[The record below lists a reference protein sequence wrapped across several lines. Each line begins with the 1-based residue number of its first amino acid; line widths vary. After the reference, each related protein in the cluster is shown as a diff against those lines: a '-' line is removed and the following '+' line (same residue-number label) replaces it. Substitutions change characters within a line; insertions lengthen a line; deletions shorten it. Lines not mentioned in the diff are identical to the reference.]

1 VVVKTAKFA
10 EYPASKSKP
19 DDSEMLAI
27 AIWPGRQAAE
37 PRPSAR
43 ETSKKQDS
51 TTKSGAPAK
60 RRRVLVVEDNIDTVR
75 SFALLLR
82 EMGHEVEYAING
94 YAGLEVARRFL
105 PEIVLL
111 DLGLPGMD
119 GFELCKRFKNDP
131 QLRQVRVIA
140 VTGYAQEEY
149 RTRALAAGCEQH
161 FVKPLAPAVLKGLL
175 E

>member
-1 VVVKTAKFA
+1 
-10 EYPASKSKP
+10 
-19 DDSEMLAI
+19 M
-27 AIWPGRQAAE
+27 
-37 PRPSAR
+37 
-43 ETSKKQDS
+43 
-51 TTKSGAPAK
+51 
-60 RRRVLVVEDNIDTVR
+60 LVVEDNIDTVR

-94 YAGLEVARRFL
+94 YAGLEVARRFR

-131 QLRQVRVIA
+131 VLRDARVIA

-149 RTRALAAGCEQH
+149 RTRALAAG
-161 FVKPLAPAVLKGLL
+161 
-175 E
+175 